1 MTWMEFLTQLK
12 ENAEGELYITI
23 PEQLNWREHDQI
35 QLNIMTD
42 LDTNQPAIL
51 LVNISDRER
60 NNLTRMIEDTD
71 II

>member
-35 QLNIMTD
+35 QLTITTD
-42 LDTNQPAIL
+42 LDTNRPAIL

-60 NNLTRMIEDTD
+60 INLTRMIEDTD

>member
-1 MTWMEFLTQLK
+1 MEFLTQLK

-35 QLNIMTD
+35 QLTITTD
-42 LDTNQPAIL
+42 LDTLQPAIL
-51 LVNISDRER
+51 LVNVSDRKR
-60 NNLTRMIEDTD
+60 NNLTTMIEDTD

>member
-1 MTWMEFLTQLK
+1 MEFLTQLK
-12 ENAEGELYITI
+12 ENAEGELYITV

-42 LDTNQPAIL
+42 LDTNRPAIL
-51 LVNISDRER
+51 LVNFSDRER
-60 NNLTRMIEDTD
+60 NNLTAMIEDTD

>member
-1 MTWMEFLTQLK
+1 MEFLTQLK

-35 QLNIMTD
+35 QLTITTD
-42 LDTNQPAIL
+42 LDTLQPAIL
-51 LVNISDRER
+51 LVNVSDRER
-60 NNLTRMIEDTD
+60 NNLTTMIKDTD

>member
-1 MTWMEFLTQLK
+1 MEFLTQLK

-35 QLNIMTD
+35 QLTITTD
-42 LDTNQPAIL
+42 LDTNRPAIL

>member
-1 MTWMEFLTQLK
+1 MEFLTQLK

-35 QLNIMTD
+35 QLTITTD
-42 LDTNQPAIL
+42 LDTNRPAIL

-60 NNLTRMIEDTD
+60 INLTRMIEDTD

>member
-35 QLNIMTD
+35 QLTITTD
-42 LDTNQPAIL
+42 LDTNRPAIL

>member
-1 MTWMEFLTQLK
+1 MEFLTQLK

-35 QLNIMTD
+35 QLTITTD
-42 LDTNQPAIL
+42 LDTLQPAIL
-51 LVNISDRER
+51 LVNVSDRER
-60 NNLTRMIEDTD
+60 NNITTMIKDTD

>member
-1 MTWMEFLTQLK
+1 MEFLTQLK
-12 ENAEGELYITI
+12 QNADGELYIDI

-35 QLNIMTD
+35 QLTIMTD

-60 NNLTRMIEDTD
+60 NNLTRMTEDTD

>member
-51 LVNISDRER
+51 LVNVSDRER

>member
-1 MTWMEFLTQLK
+1 MEFLTQLK

-35 QLNIMTD
+35 QLTITTD
-42 LDTNQPAIL
+42 LDTNRPAIL
-51 LVNISDRER
+51 LVNVSDRER

>member
-1 MTWMEFLTQLK
+1 MNWMEFLTQLK

-35 QLNIMTD
+35 QLTITTD
-42 LDTNQPAIL
+42 LDTLQPAIL
-51 LVNISDRER
+51 LVNVSDRER
-60 NNLTRMIEDTD
+60 NNITTMIKDTD

>member
-1 MTWMEFLTQLK
+1 MEFLTQLK

-35 QLNIMTD
+35 QLTITTD
-42 LDTNQPAIL
+42 LDTLQPAIL
-51 LVNISDRER
+51 LVNVSDRER
-60 NNLTRMIEDTD
+60 NNLTTMIEDTD

>member
-1 MTWMEFLTQLK
+1 MEFLTQLK

-51 LVNISDRER
+51 LVNVSDRER

>member
-1 MTWMEFLTQLK
+1 MEFLTQLK

-35 QLNIMTD
+35 QLTIMTD
-42 LDTNQPAIL
+42 LDTLQPAIL
-51 LVNISDRER
+51 LVNVSDRER
-60 NNLTRMIEDTD
+60 NNITTMIKDTD

>member
-35 QLNIMTD
+35 QLTITTD
-42 LDTNQPAIL
+42 LDTNRPAIL
-51 LVNISDRER
+51 LVNVSDRER

>member
-1 MTWMEFLTQLK
+1 MEFLTQLK

-42 LDTNQPAIL
+42 LDTNRPAIL

-60 NNLTRMIEDTD
+60 NNITRMIEDTD

>member
-35 QLNIMTD
+35 QLTITTD

-51 LVNISDRER
+51 LVNVSDRER